1 MTLVTARADP
11 KVNKLYGGRVWWL
24 LAVLLADST
33 YSVEVPLAPA
43 ESLHVEISGAGEPVV
58 LIPGL
63 FGSAFGFRTLVPLLT
78 ERGYRAIVI
87 EPLGIGRSARP
98 PRADY
103 SLTAQANRLAAVLD
117 TLRVRQALVVAHS
130 VGGSEAFRL
139 AYLRPDLVKALI
151 SLEGGPSETAAT
163 PAFKRA
169 MRFAPWIKLLGGVRL
184 IRWKIRS
191 ILVASSGDASWV
203 TDDVVKGYTAP
214 AAHNLDATLKAFL
227 AMAAVREPERLQP
240 HLGEIH
246 CPVRLMVG
254 GARHDGDVSAEEVVL
269 LERTLPHFTLDSVPG
284 AGHFLYEERPDAVLA
299 ALLQTTAPV
308 VDPPRA
314 VDP

>member
-1 MTLVTARADP
+1 M
-11 KVNKLYGGRVWWL
+11 WWL

-33 YSVEVPLAPA
+33 HSVQVPLTRA

-87 EPLGIGRSARP
+87 EPLGIGGSTRP
-98 PRADY
+98 TRADY
-103 SLTAQANRLAAVLD
+103 SLGAQALRMAAVLD
-117 TLRVRQALVVAHS
+117 TLHVREALVVAHS

-151 SLEGGPSETAAT
+151 SLEGGPAETATT

-169 MRFAPWIKLLGGVRL
+169 MRFAPWIKLLGGLKL
-184 IRWKIRS
+184 IRWKIRQV
-191 ILVASSGDASWV
+191 LVASSGDARWV
-203 TDDVVKGYTAP
+203 TDDVVVGYTA
-214 AAHNLDATLKAFL
+214 AAARDLDATLKAYL
-227 AMAAVREPERLQP
+227 AMAGAREHEKLQP
-240 HLGEIH
+240 HLGEIR
-246 CPVRLMVG
+246 CPVYLVVG
-254 GARHDGDVSAEEVVL
+254 GARHEGDVSAEEVAL
-269 LERTLPHFTLDSVPG
+269 LERTLPQFVLDSVPG

-299 ALLQTTAPV
+299 AMQ
-308 VDPPRA
+308 RA
-314 VDP
+314 EAR

>member
-1 MTLVTARADP
+1 
-11 KVNKLYGGRVWWL
+11 VWWL

-33 YSVEVPLAPA
+33 RSLEVPLTPA

-78 ERGYRAIVI
+78 ARGYRTIVI
-87 EPLGIGRSARP
+87 EPLGIGGSTRP

-103 SLTAQANRLAAVLD
+103 SLTAQAHRLADVLD
-117 TLRVRQALVVAHS
+117 SLHVRQALVVAHS

-139 AYLRPDLVKALI
+139 AYLRPDLVTALI
-151 SLEGGPSETAAT
+151 SLEGGPVETVAT

-169 MRFAPWIKLLGGVRL
+169 MRFASWIKVLGGVRL
-184 IRWKIRS
+184 IRWKIRR
-191 ILVASSGDASWV
+191 ILAASSGDARWV
-203 TDDVVKGYTAP
+203 TDDVVKGYTA
-214 AAHNLDATLKAFL
+214 AAARDLDATLKAFL
-227 AMAAVREPERLQP
+227 AMAAAREPEKLQP
-240 HLGEIH
+240 HLGEIR
-246 CPVRLMVG
+246 CPVLLVVG
-254 GARHDGDVSAEEVVL
+254 GAPHEGDVSGAEIVL
-269 LERTLPHFTLDSVPG
+269 LEQTLPQFALDSVPG

-299 ALLQTTAPV
+299 AILRTAAPRPM
-308 VDPPRA
+308 DAPRA

>member
-1 MTLVTARADP
+1 M
-11 KVNKLYGGRVWWL
+11 WWL

-33 YSVEVPLAPA
+33 RSVEVPLTAA

-78 ERGYRAIVI
+78 ERGYRTIVI
-87 EPLGIGRSARP
+87 EPLGIGGSTRP

-103 SLTAQANRLAAVLD
+103 SLTAQADRLAAVLD
-117 TLRVRQALVVAHS
+117 TLHVQQALVVAHS

-151 SLEGGPSETAAT
+151 SLEGGPAETAAT

-169 MRFAPWIKLLGGVRL
+169 MRFAPWIKVLGGVRL
-184 IRWKIRS
+184 LRWKIRDM
-191 ILVASSGDASWV
+191 LVASSGDARWV
-203 TDDVVKGYTAP
+203 TDDVVRGYTA
-214 AAHNLDATLKAFL
+214 AAARNLDGTLKAFL
-227 AMAAVREPERLQP
+227 AMAAAREPEKLQP
-240 HLGEIH
+240 HLGAIR
-246 CPVRLMVG
+246 CPVRLVVG
-254 GARHDGDVSAEEVVL
+254 GARHEGDVRAAEVVL
-269 LERTLPHFTLDSVPG
+269 LERTLPQFALDSVPG

-299 ALLQTTAPV
+299 AMLQTAAPV
-308 VDPPRA
+308 VDAPRA
-314 VDP
+314 GDP

>member
-1 MTLVTARADP
+1 
-11 KVNKLYGGRVWWL
+11 VWWL

-33 YSVEVPLAPA
+33 HSIEIPLTAA

-78 ERGYRAIVI
+78 ERGFRTIVI
-87 EPLGIGRSARP
+87 EPLGIGASARP

-103 SLTAQANRLAAVLD
+103 SLTAQADRVAAVLD
-117 TLRVRQALVVAHS
+117 TLHVQQALVVGHS
-130 VGGSEAFRL
+130 VGGSEALRL
-139 AYLRPDLVKALI
+139 AYRRPDLVRAMI
-151 SLEGGPSETAAT
+151 TIEGGPAETAAT

-184 IRWKIRS
+184 IRWKIRN

-203 TDDVVKGYTAP
+203 TSEVVEGYTA
-214 AAHNLDATLKAFL
+214 AAARNLDATLKAFV
-227 AMAAVREPERLQP
+227 AMAAARETVRLEP
-240 HLGEIH
+240 HLSEIR
-246 CPVRLMVG
+246 CPVLLVVG
-254 GARHDGDVSAEEVVL
+254 GARHEGDVSSDEVVL
-269 LERTLPHFTLDSVPG
+269 LEQTLPHFALDSVPG
-284 AGHFLYEERPDAVLA
+284 TGHFLYEERPEAVLA
-299 ALLQTTAPV
+299 ALLEVTVDAPQ
-308 VDPPRA
+308 A